1 MDFGKKLETQEMY
14 MRGKIL
20 FANNLTARLYLIE
33 MQWQKTFVDGAGVT
47 YRQFITNA
55 IWQNILMND
64 QTHLQISCKFAT
76 I

>member
-33 MQWQKTFVDGAGVT
+33 MQWQKTFVDGVGVT
-47 YRQFITNA
+47 YR
-55 IWQNILMND
+55 
-64 QTHLQISCKFAT
+64 
-76 I
+76 